1 MTTGA
6 AENTAGRAG
15 DKEKVEKRRALGR
28 GLESLL
34 PGPRV
39 VAGGAPGQSSGAA
52 GKQQVPHFVRN
63 DKTSLSDRP
72 VSNGADDKHRGE
84 SFSGVI
90 RAVAEDAVSESP
102 QAGAPAPHGT
112 AELGAA
118 GSASTTPAFTA
129 SDSPAQ

>member
-1 MTTGA
+1 MTTGAA
-6 AENTAGRAG
+6 AENTAGG
-15 DKEKVEKRRALGR
+15 GGGQGEGGKGR

-84 SFSGVI
+84 AFSGVI
-90 RAVAEDAVSESP
+90 RAVAEDAVTESP
-102 QAGAPAPHGT
+102 RAAGAPAPHGT
-112 AELGAA
+112 AELGSAGQPGAA
-118 GSASTTPAFTA
+118 GP
-129 SDSPAQ
+129 